1 MDKTPKELVDELREF
16 IKYKA
21 SLKGMTLTQLL
32 AKISEV
38 YPTRKP
44 DVNNYSGKIRRG
56 TLSIIEVFE
65 ICDILDLKFKFVDE
79 D

>member
-1 MDKTPKELVDELREF
+1 MDKTPKELVDELREC

-32 AKISEV
+32 AKVSEV
-38 YPTRKP
+38 YPARKP

-56 TLSIIEVFE
+56 TLSIMEFFE
-65 ICDILDLKFKFVDE
+65 ICDILGLKFKFADE